1 MCEHEAASTSD
12 STASGGEEG
21 AESEDDSQA
30 DDPEES
36 ISDEDLPTA
45 NIQERPKRQT
55 RGKRWTVLDGKD
67 LVDDEEFWHHA
78 DFQDA
83 SSDSEFQGQ
92 EDSSESQDSDFS
104 QKTPEE
110 AEPQEQEPLERAKR
124 RKVTIPGLP
133 REGRRPA
140 TGSRPAGSSPTGPKV
155 PMVRANRILRHST
168 MEQRQLRDETKARAA
183 AAELGLDPAPKKEP
197 KPSMLT
203 QEMRLEE
210 AVRTEERSREEFK
223 ALQSQED
230 ERRRSRRQRRRVMY
244 NGPRIRFVSR
254 LCADAGAE
262 PLIGGRPGV
271 ENSVEFIDCSFEEI
285 CGGTSNSGRLSASGA
300 VPDQISVEAGRM
312 EKTLAVQRQCHLRG
326 KTMEDFTAAC
336 DIVSFKDDP
345 FAGADSG
352 EEVVQNVFERLDAEA
367 RRQNT
372 SSDALLA
379 KKKTECDKQPPAAP
393 GVQMLCSI
401 VLRGEAAKSREE
413 DAKKAYCLW
422 LLCAILLVV
431 IPLFATFAT
440 ENVWVK
446 ESFYRAQP
454 AVSFTNELFLIAS
467 GDTVNSAVG
476 WSNQPSLQSLLPP
489 EVKVPLVR
497 SSFSDP
503 NHDGVAD
510 TLKLSVELPS
520 SSMRHLTLLA
530 VYEVKVRGK
539 VSEELSGLMA
549 LDLSSPYL
557 ASGLSVYG
565 QMVFRPWKEE
575 HLTKGQFTQNG

>member
-36 ISDEDLPTA
+36 VSDEDLPTA

-124 RKVTIPGLP
+124 RKITIPGLP

-140 TGSRPAGSSPTGPKV
+140 TGSPTRPKV
-155 PMVRANRILRHST
+155 PMLRANRILRHST
-168 MEQRQLRDETKARAA
+168 MEQRQQRDETKARAA

-254 LCADAGAE
+254 LCADGAE
-262 PLIGGRPGV
+262 RLIGGRPGV

-285 CGGTSNSGRLSASGA
+285 CGAGTSNSG
-300 VPDQISVEAGRM
+300 
-312 EKTLAVQRQCHLRG
+312 
-326 KTMEDFTAAC
+326 
-336 DIVSFKDDP
+336 
-345 FAGADSG
+345 
-352 EEVVQNVFERLDAEA
+352 
-367 RRQNT
+367 
-372 SSDALLA
+372 
-379 KKKTECDKQPPAAP
+379 DKQPPAAP
-393 GVQMLCSI
+393 GHGL
-401 VLRGEAAKSREE
+401 G
-413 DAKKAYCLW
+413 
-422 LLCAILLVV
+422 LLL
-431 IPLFATFAT
+431 
-440 ENVWVK
+440 
-446 ESFYRAQP
+446 
-454 AVSFTNELFLIAS
+454 
-467 GDTVNSAVG
+467 
-476 WSNQPSLQSLLPP
+476 
-489 EVKVPLVR
+489 
-497 SSFSDP
+497 
-503 NHDGVAD
+503 
-510 TLKLSVELPS
+510 
-520 SSMRHLTLLA
+520 
-530 VYEVKVRGK
+530 
-539 VSEELSGLMA
+539 
-549 LDLSSPYL
+549 
-557 ASGLSVYG
+557 
-565 QMVFRPWKEE
+565 
-575 HLTKGQFTQNG
+575 